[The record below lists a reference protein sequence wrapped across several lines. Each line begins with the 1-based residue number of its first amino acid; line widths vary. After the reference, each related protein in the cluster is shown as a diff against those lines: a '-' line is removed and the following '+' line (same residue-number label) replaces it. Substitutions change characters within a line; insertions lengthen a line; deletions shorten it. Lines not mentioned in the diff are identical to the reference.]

1 MACILYQY
9 SIQSLVFSSLP
20 YENTYFLLIFFI
32 FMLQCRK
39 RYRPIYNNLLVTMS
53 LRHSLYTLGAL
64 VIMSGFSLAYAGFSV
79 YISPAPGTYDHPVSV
94 SIRAERSD
102 AKVFYT
108 FKPNGTPMDTYGYT
122 GAIRI
127 VRSTPIDYFA
137 VVSPTDESKIFSGSY
152 TIAYP
157 TEIGFGSGH
166 LAVTA
171 TGAIDITVSSTRVAG
186 YDIGGWQ
193 IVGQDGTRT
202 IPDGTYVASGSTYT
216 ATGFTYQLGVISLR
230 SPDGEEHATLA
241 VDIVPP
247 APVMPQTPPDTATP
261 SRHEYIPHQSTS
273 HEVVP
278 SSRPA
283 IAPVS
288 VPDIAPSV
296 PVSSATSS
304 GDTSAVSSASV
315 ST

>member
-1 MACILYQY
+1 
-9 SIQSLVFSSLP
+9 
-20 YENTYFLLIFFI
+20 
-32 FMLQCRK
+32 
-39 RYRPIYNNLLVTMS
+39 MS

-157 TEIGFGSGH
+157 IEIGFGSGH

-171 TGAIDITVSSTRVAG
+171 TGSIDIAVTSTRIAG

-193 IVGQDGTRT
+193 IVGQDDART
-202 IPDGTYVASGSTYT
+202 IPDGTYVASGATYT
-216 ATGFTYQLGVISLR
+216 ATGFTYRSGVISLR
-230 SPDGEEHATLA
+230 SPDGEEHATLT

-247 APVMPQTPPDTATP
+247 TSATTQTSPDTATP
-261 SRHEYIPHQSTS
+261 SRHEYIPRQSTP

-283 IAPVS
+283 I
-288 VPDIAPSV
+288 VPDTTPSV
-296 PVSSATSS
+296 ASPAVPVLSATGSADTSVVSSP
-304 GDTSAVSSASV
+304 SASV